1 MNPLAFE
8 RAPGPSRRNN
18 GYRRPNPTSGDAPSS
33 SRTGQRRKKSRSPDP
48 WNHQLQFSAQRS
60 EPAQPEG
67 GKKKKSTIPLPFGNT
82 PFLAPLEDD
91 ANFERGRKHKSKSRQ
106 HGRQTVEHPATASA
120 LAVENKPKNDRSKS
134 RDSTYRQISK
144 ASTSD
149 SEGVQALVDLHLECQ
164 GPFSAAEFAKLKREI
179 ETWKKVSKCT

>member
-1 MNPLAFE
+1 
-8 RAPGPSRRNN
+8 
-18 GYRRPNPTSGDAPSS
+18 
-33 SRTGQRRKKSRSPDP
+33 
-48 WNHQLQFSAQRS
+48 
-60 EPAQPEG
+60 
-67 GKKKKSTIPLPFGNT
+67 
-82 PFLAPLEDD
+82 
-91 ANFERGRKHKSKSRQ
+91 
-106 HGRQTVEHPATASA
+106 VEHPATASA